1 MSRPFLLNNSF
12 ASAVGRPD
20 LVYAASRATVGQP
33 PTVVVGGSAQ
43 TYQNS
48 GATGAGQFPIFGLM
62 ALIVAYAGFTY
73 WVKPHLA

>member
-1 MSRPFLLNNSF
+1 MSNAFLLNNSF
-12 ASAVGRPD
+12 ASALGRPD
-20 LVYAASRATVGQP
+20 LVYSASKATVGNP

-48 GATGAGQFPIFGLM
+48 GATGAGQYPIIALM